1 MSLNSF
7 GQALFLQLRH
17 PTTIAAFASVGLH
30 ASIGVALPSLPF
42 FSEGGGGDFALPRNV
57 QLVELTP
64 AEFARLPQLY
74 TSPEPEYSFELPSD
88 PDARLT
94 LPSFDSTATPRPRE
108 SDLTARSPS
117 NLRRETRSRPNLPPR
132 PGETN
137 STSPPPTSPPPTSP
151 PPNGSTPN
159 LAAIERTL
167 RRNVGNNN
175 ISRNSPPSRGDRIP
189 TLSGSSSSE
198 NGRRREEQLRRDLF
212 DLDNNQNAKLPNS
225 SDDIL
230 NRLAAAGRGRT
241 GAENLTIPS
250 PATPAPER
258 PLSPQEL
265 AARQQEEAN
274 NNRIARLREDYR
286 TNDKN
291 TTDQEARNNQERW
304 IAETNQPQAREQLRT
319 TAMQGAYPKDA
330 CINRAQGTAVYGVV
344 VQPNGR
350 RTDVQQ
356 IRSAGYRILDQQA
369 IAQVTS
375 AGLASGSAP
384 IPYRVTVRFTYDPN
398 ICPTLATPPRPS
410 PSPSPSPTPA
420 RPTPSPTPS
429 PSPSPSPSPVVSPPS
444 TPLPAPPPDPSVTP
458 PGSPEKEEK
467 TFTPPNTDQ

>member
-64 AEFARLPQLY
+64 AEFARLPQPY
-74 TSPEPEYSFELPSD
+74 TSPEPEYSFDLPSD

-108 SDLTARSPS
+108 GDLAARSPS
-117 NLRRETRSRPNLPPR
+117 NPRRETRSRPNLPPR

-137 STSPPPTSPPPTSP
+137 STPPR
-151 PPNGSTPN
+151 PNRSTPN
-159 LAAIERTL
+159 LAAIERTV
-167 RRNVGNNN
+167 RRTVGN
-175 ISRNSPPSRGDRIP
+175 ISRNSPPSRSDRIP

-225 SDDIL
+225 DDIL
-230 NRLAAAGRGRT
+230 NSLAAAGRGRT
-241 GAENLTIPS
+241 GAENLAIPS

-265 AARQQEEAN
+265 AVRQQEEAN
-274 NNRIARLREDYR
+274 TNRIARLREDYR

-319 TAMQGAYPKDA
+319 TAMQGAYPKAA

-375 AGLASGSAP
+375 GGLASGSAP

-410 PSPSPSPTPA
+410 PSPTPA
-420 RPTPSPTPS
+420 RPTPSATPPRPS
-429 PSPSPSPSPVVSPPS
+429 PSPTPSPVVSPPS

-458 PGSPEKEEK
+458 AETPEKEEK
-467 TFTPPNTDQ
+467 TFTPPNTEQ